1 LFLESEAQGMKLR
14 KFYNSGGALLLAI
27 MLAAFNPLAAA
38 ASVKQNRAGRLVR
51 QAESAT
57 GDRFTF
63 ATETPGGV
71 EVFAVAKPKAEMLR
85 AIDDGFRQ
93 LFAIARRNGY
103 REHLRLA
110 DYTVFIARPDRTHD
124 RNKAYSPALKIAAQG
139 YTGSVYDKGGYIF
152 VAGMVLTLDPSSFIV
167 PEHTGEW
174 ARVSEVVRYEV
185 EHLVLYHNDRA
196 RYNAT
201 MNHSR
206 GGAHPILR

>member
-1 LFLESEAQGMKLR
+1 MSVR
-14 KFYNSGGALLLAI
+14 KSFNSGSTLLLAV
-27 MLAAFNPLAAA
+27 MLAAFNPLATH
-38 ASVKQNRAGRLVR
+38 ASIRQNRERRIVR
-51 QAESAT
+51 QAEAAT
-57 GDRFTF
+57 GDRFAF
-63 ATETPGGV
+63 ATETLGGV

-85 AIDDGFRQ
+85 AIDNGFRE
-93 LFAIARRNGY
+93 LFTIARRNGY
-103 REHLRLA
+103 REQLRFE

-152 VAGMVLTLDPSSFIV
+152 VAGMVLTLDPCSFIL

-174 ARVSEVVRYEV
+174 ARVSEIVRYEG

-196 RYNAT
+196 RYGAT
-201 MNHSR
+201 VDHSR